1 MKALPGLLFG
11 LVLLSCNKA
20 PEPEGS
26 RPAST
31 GSPAKTSAAS
41 SPSSPVSPVSPVEL
55 AWDAPPAF
63 QKAENSSPMRKAT
76 YRIARA
82 QGDAEDGELSV
93 TQVGGTVDQ
102 NIKRWAGQFGQQ
114 LEGVKREAR
123 TVNGLKVTVV
133 EIHGPYAGMAMPGA
147 PAAAPKPGF
156 ALLGAIVETVPP
168 TFFKLTGPEKTVTGA
183 RADFDRLVSSLRA
196 K

>member
-1 MKALPGLLFG
+1 MKAGALWCVLGTLALLA
-11 LVLLSCNKA
+11 CNKA
-20 PEPEGS
+20 PEPEASS

-31 GSPAKTSAAS
+31 GSPEKTSAAA
-41 SPSSPVSPVSPVEL
+41 PATPAEV
-55 AWDAPPAF
+55 AWDAPPGF
-63 QKAENSSPMRKAT
+63 QKAENASPMRKAT
-76 YRIARA
+76 YHVARA
-82 QGDAEDGELSV
+82 AGDTEDAELSV

-133 EIHGPYAGMAMPGA
+133 EIHGPYSGMAMPGA
-147 PAAAPKPGF
+147 PPQGAPKPSF
-156 ALLGAIVETVPP
+156 ALLGAIVETSPP
-168 TFFKLTGPEKTVTGA
+168 TFFKLTGPDKTVAAA